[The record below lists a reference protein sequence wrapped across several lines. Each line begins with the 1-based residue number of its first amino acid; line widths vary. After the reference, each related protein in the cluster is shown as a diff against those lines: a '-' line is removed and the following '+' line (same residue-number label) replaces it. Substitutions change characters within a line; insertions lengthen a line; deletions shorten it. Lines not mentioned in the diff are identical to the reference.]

1 MTTYFALDFE
11 TLCEDNPEVSY
22 AYWRKD
28 FKIKSC
34 AFAWYNV
41 SNELKTLYLDDIEEI
56 KIAINQVL
64 SLGWI
69 PLVYN
74 AGFELGCI
82 LCALPQLKDVW
93 LKSNYVDVM
102 RLVQLYGKVNDD
114 GIAKYGLKIA
124 YPRIMNDPIDSF
136 WEVEIYNWLANAYP
150 DVAKKNLGGYLSLAP
165 KELLEPYNIGDVI
178 ATLKLFN
185 KLNNVFQME
194 QYDWSQDHQLYRFMV
209 EQLTTSKIT
218 GVCVDNA
225 LLERHISQLSSEIK
239 IIDDTFFQTFENDIL
254 KTRELL
260 KQKKQAGYKKKIVTE
275 LPEFNINSTQ
285 QLEYLFCDV
294 QGIAP
299 TFFTPT
305 RQPSFKKSHL
315 YTWGKG
321 GDILQKR
328 GTVEIALTQCET
340 LLKQS
345 TYDNR
350 WHIEL
355 KTVGTTTG
363 RFAGGGGLNVQALSR
378 REKRLMSNIVAE
390 PDYVYVSV
398 DLSAGE
404 PTITT
409 HFTQDKHYK
418 YATFDGVGKA
428 PYYDGEVLMIDDIYL
443 QTASISPVGKDIMR
457 NAFLNDRYDGKTFAE
472 QWLIDP
478 EVIKKKY
485 KVTRALHKIMALGMS
500 YGMGAKK
507 AEKNLADNG
516 FKITLSHAKELHTKY
531 WRLYSGIRAFA
542 DQLSL
547 EMKQKGFIYNP
558 FGYRI
563 TAEPHNAFNGF
574 IQSSVNGIIALLAM
588 FTLKHYSNATLV
600 TVIHDEIIWKI
611 SKNHIEDFQK
621 ACQFATDELNSFLQ
635 WSVKIRTGFV
645 VGSNFYEAK

>member
-1 MTTYFALDFE
+1 MPKYFALDFE
-11 TLCEDNPEVSY
+11 TLCEENPEVSY

-34 AFAWYNV
+34 AFAWYNE

-56 KIAINQVL
+56 EAAINQVL
-64 SLGWI
+64 NLGWT

-82 LCALPQLKDVW
+82 ICGLPNLKDLW
-93 LKSNYVDVM
+93 LKSQYIDVM

-114 GIAKYGLKIA
+114 GGSKYGLKTA

-136 WEVEIYNWLANAYP
+136 WEIEIYNWLAKEYSN
-150 DVAKKNLGGYLSLAP
+150 VKKANLGGYLSLAP
-165 KELLEPYNIGDVI
+165 KELLETYNIGDVI

-185 KLNNVFQME
+185 KLNNVFTME
-194 QYDWSQDHQLYRFMV
+194 EYDWYQDHYLYRFMV

-225 LLERHISQLSSEIK
+225 LLERNISQLSLEIK
-239 IIDDTFFQTFENDIL
+239 TIDDLFFQTFEKNINQV
-254 KTRELL
+254 RELL
-260 KQKKQAGYKKKIVTE
+260 KIKEQSKFKKKIITE

-285 QLEYLFCDV
+285 QLEMLFCDV
-294 QGIAP
+294 QQIMP

-305 RQPSFKKSHL
+305 HQPSFKKSHL

-321 GDILQKR
+321 GEILQKR
-328 GTVEIALTQCET
+328 GTIEIALTQCET

-378 REKRLMSNIVAE
+378 REKRLMENIIADE
-390 PDYVYVSV
+390 GYTYVSV

-457 NAFLNDRYDGKTFAE
+457 NAFLNDKYDGKTFAE

-478 EVIKKKY
+478 EIIKKKY

-531 WRLYSGIRAFA
+531 WRLYAGIRSFA

-588 FTLKHYSNATLV
+588 FTLKHYSNAVLV

-611 SKNHIEDFQK
+611 PKIHIEEFKK
-621 ACQFATDELNSFLQ
+621 ACQLATIDLNSFLK
-635 WSVKIRTGFV
+635 WSVDIRTGFV
-645 VGSNFYEAK
+645 VGDNFYEAK